1 MIKSNRVEAINVQ
14 FRIWQFDLLVE
25 KSWICFSMTIMLLPL
40 IISTCWLSM
49 VYVRLDLYY
58 KVTGS
63 NDINIVNKE
72 DPVSEAA
79 VPTLLSIVSATLIDL
94 RGIYYLVRYVF
105 CLKPNWRPRIKLD
118 SRYGVM
124 QLSFH
129 PKLHETHIETH
140 LKSISKCPMRW
151 SKEVQSQYYF

>member
-1 MIKSNRVEAINVQ
+1 MPFLIVSAISNILAKFHRWLLRVSLNQDFVGRMIKSNRVEAINVQ

-124 QLSFH
+124 
-129 PKLHETHIETH
+129 
-140 LKSISKCPMRW
+140 
-151 SKEVQSQYYF
+151 